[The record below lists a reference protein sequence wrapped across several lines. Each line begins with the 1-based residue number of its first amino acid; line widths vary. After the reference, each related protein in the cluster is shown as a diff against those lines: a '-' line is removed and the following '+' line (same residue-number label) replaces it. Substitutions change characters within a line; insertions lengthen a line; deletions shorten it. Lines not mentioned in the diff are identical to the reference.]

1 MKPSNRPTRWY
12 AGLAALAA
20 ALSLVSCGGGGSS
33 STAVAP
39 QPPPAAIS
47 QPGAPAATGNVAIDG
62 RNWINFRRSQ
72 IGISTLAVSAQI
84 DRAAQAHSD
93 YQKLNNIVSHDE
105 IPGKPGFTGVGV
117 QARLAAAGYTF
128 ANTNYAYGEVIS
140 ATTNGTGFAM
150 AEELITAIY
159 HRFAIF
165 EPQFKEI
172 GTGSAITSA
181 SYTYFTTDFTAN
193 NGYGPG
199 VGRGA
204 LTLWPFDGQT
214 QVTRNFFSDSEAPD
228 PVAGKNEVGYPVSVQ
243 GDITAVLT
251 VQSFTI
257 QPRGGA
263 PLQVKLLQRANDP
276 ETPDSAAAIIPLE
289 PLRAGTTYDVT
300 FIGTADA
307 IPVTKSWSFTT
318 N

>member
-1 MKPSNRPTRWY
+1 
-12 AGLAALAA
+12 
-20 ALSLVSCGGGGSS
+20 
-33 STAVAP
+33 VA
-39 QPPPAAIS
+39 
-47 QPGAPAATGNVAIDG
+47 TDG

-72 IGISTLAVSAQI
+72 IGIATLAQNGQI

-93 YQKLNNIVSHDE
+93 YQKLNNIVSHE
-105 IPGKPGFTGVGV
+105 EVSGKPGFTGVGV

-128 ANTNYAYGEVIS
+128 SSGSSIAWGEVIAAS
-140 ATTNGTGFAM
+140 TNGSGFGM
-150 AEELITAIY
+150 AEELITAIF

-165 EPQFKEI
+165 EPQFKEV

-181 SYTYFTTDFTAN
+181 GYTYFTSDFAAN

-199 VGRGA
+199 IGRGA
-204 LTLWPFDGQT
+204 LVTWPYNGQT
-214 QVTRNFFSDSEAPD
+214 QVTRNFFTDSEAPD
-228 PVAGKNEVGYPVSVQ
+228 PIPDMSVNEVGYPISVH
-243 GDITAVLT
+243 GDISAVLT

-263 PLQVKLLQRANDP
+263 PLDVRLLEHKQLPP
-276 ETPDSAAAIIPLE
+276 EQETEQNRTTPTSAAAIVPLA
-289 PLRAGTTYDVT
+289 PLKAGTTYDVT
-300 FIGTADA
+300 FVGTADA